1 MPLAPSLIVNSEEC
15 LRLIDQMRISIPS
28 AIKESERMITERD
41 RIISDA
47 QARAEQIIAHAE
59 QQAIQIVSEDA
70 ITERAR
76 EEAERIIA
84 HGHAEAIRL
93 VDEAEVYALDVLY
106 RLRDKLN
113 NSLHQA
119 ENGIQA
125 IEASQAPQEQPALEE
140 TEGEF
145 AFSSAIPS
153 DDDDA
158 AGRHIVAA
166 CLTSPA
172 DDWPL
177 RLFCAQEFRLYQP
190 HTVARSEVA
199 PR

>member
-1 MPLAPSLIVNSEEC
+1 MEILQLVDQLEQTLNKGWRMPFSPSLIVNSEEC

-41 RIISDA
+41 RILSDA

-70 ITERAR
+70 ITDRAR

-125 IEASQAPQEQPALEE
+125 IEASQAPQEQTPPEE
-140 TEGEF
+140 DDDEF
-145 AFSSAIPS
+145 AFAPAIPTDE
-153 DDDDA
+153 DDEA
-158 AGRHIVAA
+158 
-166 CLTSPA
+166 
-172 DDWPL
+172 W
-177 RLFCAQEFRLYQP
+177 QEE
-190 HTVARSEVA
+190 T
-199 PR
+199 

>member
-1 MPLAPSLIVNSEEC
+1 M
-15 LRLIDQMRISIPS
+15 IDQMRISIPS

-41 RIISDA
+41 RILSDA
-47 QARAEQIIAHAE
+47 QARAEQIVAHAE

-70 ITERAR
+70 ITDRAR

-125 IEASQAPQEQPALEE
+125 IEASQAPQEQTPA
-140 TEGEF
+140 EGEDDEF
-145 AFSSAIPS
+145 AFAPAIPTDE
-153 DDDDA
+153 DDEE
-158 AGRHIVAA
+158 
-166 CLTSPA
+166 
-172 DDWPL
+172 W
-177 RLFCAQEFRLYQP
+177 QEER
-190 HTVARSEVA
+190 
-199 PR
+199 

>member
-1 MPLAPSLIVNSEEC
+1 MEILQLVDQLEQTLNRGWRVPFSPSLMVDSEEC

-41 RIISDA
+41 RILSDA
-47 QARAEQIIAHAE
+47 QARAEQIVAHAE

-70 ITERAR
+70 ITDRAR

-125 IEASQAPQEQPALEE
+125 IESSQAPQEQTSLEE
-140 TEGEF
+140 EDDEFEF
-145 AFSSAIPS
+145 APAIRTDE
-153 DDDDA
+153 DDE
-158 AGRHIVAA
+158 
-166 CLTSPA
+166 
-172 DDWPL
+172 DW
-177 RLFCAQEFRLYQP
+177 QEER
-190 HTVARSEVA
+190 
-199 PR
+199 

>member
-1 MPLAPSLIVNSEEC
+1 MEILQLVDQLEQTLNRGWRVPLSPSLIVNSEEC

-41 RIISDA
+41 RILSDA

-59 QQAIQIVSEDA
+59 QQAIQIVGEDS

-106 RLRDKLN
+106 RLRDNLH
-113 NSLHQA
+113 NSLQQA

-125 IEASQAPQEQPALEE
+125 IEASQAPQEQIEPEEADHEYAPSPA
-140 TEGEF
+140 F
-145 AFSSAIPS
+145 QP
-153 DDDDA
+153 DDDETLQDE
-158 AGRHIVAA
+158 
-166 CLTSPA
+166 T
-172 DDWPL
+172 
-177 RLFCAQEFRLYQP
+177 
-190 HTVARSEVA
+190 
-199 PR
+199 

>member
-1 MPLAPSLIVNSEEC
+1 MEILQLVDQLEQTLNKGWRMPFAPSLIVNSEEC

-41 RIISDA
+41 RILSDA
-47 QARAEQIIAHAE
+47 QARAEQIVAHAE
-59 QQAIQIVSEDA
+59 QQAIQIVSEDE

-125 IEASQAPQEQPALEE
+125 IEASQAPQEQDATAAPE
-140 TEGEF
+140 TDGELT
-145 AFSSAIPS
+145 FSPAIPLE
-153 DDDDA
+153 DDDEDEDEE
-158 AGRHIVAA
+158 
-166 CLTSPA
+166 L
-172 DDWPL
+172 
-177 RLFCAQEFRLYQP
+177 QERI
-190 HTVARSEVA
+190 
-199 PR
+199 

>member
-41 RIISDA
+41 RILSDA

-59 QQAIQIVSEDA
+59 QQAIQIVSEDS

-76 EEAERIIA
+76 EEAERIIG

-106 RLRDKLN
+106 RLRDNLN
-113 NSLHQA
+113 TSLQQA

-125 IEASQAPQEQPALEE
+125 IEASQAPQEQMEPDE
-140 TEGEF
+140 TGPEF
-145 AFSSAIPS
+145 AP
-153 DDDDA
+153 
-158 AGRHIVAA
+158 
-166 CLTSPA
+166 SPA
-172 DDWPL
+172 
-177 RLFCAQEFRLYQP
+177 FQP
-190 HTVARSEVA
+190 DENEALQDET
-199 PR
+199 

>member
-1 MPLAPSLIVNSEEC
+1 MHRKFKLTMEILQLVDQLEQTMNRGWRVPLSPSLIVNSEEC

-47 QARAEQIIAHAE
+47 QVRAEQIIAHAE
-59 QQAIQIVSEDA
+59 QQAIQIVSEDS

-76 EEAERIIA
+76 EEADRIIA

-106 RLRDKLN
+106 RLRDNLN
-113 NSLHQA
+113 NSLQQA

-125 IEASQAPQEQPALEE
+125 IEASQAPQEETGMEDSLEE
-140 TEGEF
+140 F
-145 AFSSAIPS
+145 VPPPS
-153 DDDDA
+153 LQSDEMND
-158 AGRHIVAA
+158 
-166 CLTSPA
+166 
-172 DDWPL
+172 
-177 RLFCAQEFRLYQP
+177 E
-190 HTVARSEVA
+190 SEDE
-199 PR
+199 R

>member
-1 MPLAPSLIVNSEEC
+1 MEILQLVDQLEQTLNRGWRVPFSPSLLVNSEEC

-41 RIISDA
+41 RILSDA

-70 ITERAR
+70 ITDRAR

-125 IEASQAPQEQPALEE
+125 IEASQAPQEQTPPGEE
-140 TEGEF
+140 EFEF
-145 AFSSAIPS
+145 APAIPS
-153 DDDDA
+153 DGDDEE
-158 AGRHIVAA
+158 
-166 CLTSPA
+166 
-172 DDWPL
+172 
-177 RLFCAQEFRLYQP
+177 FQEE
-190 HTVARSEVA
+190 T
-199 PR
+199 

>member
-1 MPLAPSLIVNSEEC
+1 MPGAVKRKFKLIMEILQLVDQLEQTLNRGWRVPFSPSLIVNSEEC

-41 RIISDA
+41 RILSDA
-47 QARAEQIIAHAE
+47 QARAEQIVAHAE
-59 QQAIQIVSEDA
+59 QQAIQIVSEDE

-125 IEASQAPQEQPALEE
+125 IEASQAPQEQDAPAE
-140 TEGEF
+140 TEGELE
-145 AFSSAIPS
+145 FSPAIPL
-153 DDDDA
+153 DDDEDE
-158 AGRHIVAA
+158 
-166 CLTSPA
+166 
-172 DDWPL
+172 L
-177 RLFCAQEFRLYQP
+177 REKL
-190 HTVARSEVA
+190 
-199 PR
+199 

>member
-1 MPLAPSLIVNSEEC
+1 MEILQLVDQLEQTLNRGWRVPFSPSLIVNSEEC

-41 RIISDA
+41 RILSDA
-47 QARAEQIIAHAE
+47 QARAEQIVAHAE

-70 ITERAR
+70 ITDRAR

-125 IEASQAPQEQPALEE
+125 IEASQAPQEQTPPEE
-140 TEGEF
+140 DDDEF
-145 AFSSAIPS
+145 AFAPAIPTDE
-153 DDDDA
+153 DDE
-158 AGRHIVAA
+158 
-166 CLTSPA
+166 T
-172 DDWPL
+172 W
-177 RLFCAQEFRLYQP
+177 QEE
-190 HTVARSEVA
+190 T
-199 PR
+199 

>member
-1 MPLAPSLIVNSEEC
+1 MPFSPSLMVNSEEC

-41 RIISDA
+41 RILSDA
-47 QARAEQIIAHAE
+47 QARAEQIVAHAE

-125 IEASQAPQEQPALEE
+125 IEASQAPQEQPLPEDE
-140 TEGEF
+140 DGELEF
-145 AFSSAIPS
+145 ASAAPS
-153 DDDDA
+153 DEDDEE
-158 AGRHIVAA
+158 
-166 CLTSPA
+166 L
-172 DDWPL
+172 
-177 RLFCAQEFRLYQP
+177 QE
-190 HTVARSEVA
+190 EI
-199 PR
+199 

>member
-1 MPLAPSLIVNSEEC
+1 
-15 LRLIDQMRISIPS
+15 
-28 AIKESERMITERD
+28 MITERD
-41 RIISDA
+41 RILSDA
-47 QARAEQIIAHAE
+47 QSRAEQIVAHAE

-84 HGHAEAIRL
+84 HGHTEAIRL

-125 IEASQAPQEQPALEE
+125 IEASQTPQEQLPLEE
-140 TEGEF
+140 EDGELEF
-145 AFSSAIPS
+145 APAIPADE
-153 DDDDA
+153 DDEE
-158 AGRHIVAA
+158 
-166 CLTSPA
+166 L
-172 DDWPL
+172 
-177 RLFCAQEFRLYQP
+177 QEE
-190 HTVARSEVA
+190 T
-199 PR
+199 

>member
-1 MPLAPSLIVNSEEC
+1 MPFSPSLIVNSEEC

-41 RIISDA
+41 RILSDA
-47 QARAEQIIAHAE
+47 QARAEQIVAHAE
-59 QQAIQIVSEDA
+59 QQAIQIVTEDA
-70 ITERAR
+70 ISERAR

-125 IEASQAPQEQPALEE
+125 IEASQAPQEPSPGDGEAGEL
-140 TEGEF
+140 EF
-145 AFSSAIPS
+145 ATAMPS
-153 DDDDA
+153 DQDDEE
-158 AGRHIVAA
+158 
-166 CLTSPA
+166 
-172 DDWPL
+172 
-177 RLFCAQEFRLYQP
+177 FQE
-190 HTVARSEVA
+190 EI
-199 PR
+199 

>member
-1 MPLAPSLIVNSEEC
+1 MPFSPSLIVNSEEC

-41 RIISDA
+41 RILSDA
-47 QARAEQIIAHAE
+47 QARAEQIVAHAE

-70 ITERAR
+70 ITDRAR

-125 IEASQAPQEQPALEE
+125 IEASQAPQEQTPLEE
-140 TEGEF
+140 EDDEFEF
-145 AFSSAIPS
+145 APAIPTDE
-153 DDDDA
+153 DDE
-158 AGRHIVAA
+158 
-166 CLTSPA
+166 T
-172 DDWPL
+172 W
-177 RLFCAQEFRLYQP
+177 QEE
-190 HTVARSEVA
+190 T
-199 PR
+199 

>member
-1 MPLAPSLIVNSEEC
+1 MEILQLVDQLEQTLNRGWRMPFSPSLIVNSEEC

-41 RIISDA
+41 RILSDA
-47 QARAEQIIAHAE
+47 QTRAEQIVAHAE
-59 QQAIQIVSEDA
+59 QQAIQIVSDDA

-84 HGHAEAIRL
+84 HGHTEAIRL

-125 IEASQAPQEQPALEE
+125 IEASQAPHEQSLPEDEEEELEFAPAIPADEDDEEMQEE
-140 TEGEF
+140 T
-145 AFSSAIPS
+145 
-153 DDDDA
+153 
-158 AGRHIVAA
+158 
-166 CLTSPA
+166 
-172 DDWPL
+172 
-177 RLFCAQEFRLYQP
+177 
-190 HTVARSEVA
+190 
-199 PR
+199 

>member
-1 MPLAPSLIVNSEEC
+1 MEILQLVDQLEQTLNRGWRVPFSPSLLVNSEEC

-41 RIISDA
+41 RILSDA
-47 QARAEQIIAHAE
+47 QARAEQIVAHAE

-70 ITERAR
+70 ITDRAR

-84 HGHAEAIRL
+84 HGHSEAIRL

-125 IEASQAPQEQPALEE
+125 IESSQAPQEQALLEE
-140 TEGEF
+140 EEGELEF
-145 AFSSAIPS
+145 APAKPS
-153 DDDDA
+153 DEDDEA
-158 AGRHIVAA
+158 WQKE
-166 CLTSPA
+166 T
-172 DDWPL
+172 
-177 RLFCAQEFRLYQP
+177 
-190 HTVARSEVA
+190 
-199 PR
+199 

>member
-1 MPLAPSLIVNSEEC
+1 MEILQLVDQLEQTMNRGWRVPLSPSLIVNSEEC

-47 QARAEQIIAHAE
+47 QVRADQIIAHAE
-59 QQAIQIVSEDA
+59 QQAIQIVSEDS

-76 EEAERIIA
+76 EEADRIIA

-106 RLRDKLN
+106 RLRDNLN
-113 NSLHQA
+113 NSLQQA

-125 IEASQAPQEQPALEE
+125 IEASQAPQEETGMEDSLEE
-140 TEGEF
+140 F
-145 AFSSAIPS
+145 VPPPS
-153 DDDDA
+153 LQSDEMND
-158 AGRHIVAA
+158 
-166 CLTSPA
+166 
-172 DDWPL
+172 
-177 RLFCAQEFRLYQP
+177 E
-190 HTVARSEVA
+190 SEDE
-199 PR
+199 R

>member
-1 MPLAPSLIVNSEEC
+1 MPGAVKRKFKLIMEILQLVDQLEQTLNRGWRVPFSPSLIVNSEEC

-41 RIISDA
+41 RILSDA
-47 QARAEQIIAHAE
+47 QARAEQIVAHAE
-59 QQAIQIVSEDA
+59 QQAIQIVSEDE

-125 IEASQAPQEQPALEE
+125 IEASQAPQEQDAPAEA
-140 TEGEF
+140 EGELE
-145 AFSSAIPS
+145 FSPAIPLDDS
-153 DDDDA
+153 DDEDE
-158 AGRHIVAA
+158 
-166 CLTSPA
+166 
-172 DDWPL
+172 L
-177 RLFCAQEFRLYQP
+177 REKI
-190 HTVARSEVA
+190 
-199 PR
+199 

>member
-93 VDEAEVYALDVLY
+93 VDEAEVYAL
-106 RLRDKLN
+106 
-113 NSLHQA
+113 
-119 ENGIQA
+119 GC
-125 IEASQAPQEQPALEE
+125 AL
-140 TEGEF
+140 
-145 AFSSAIPS
+145 P
-153 DDDDA
+153 A
-158 AGRHIVAA
+158 AGQTEQLAEPGREWHPGDRSQPGAPGASRVGRNRRRIRIFL
-166 CLTSPA
+166 CHT
-172 DDWPL
+172 L
-177 RLFCAQEFRLYQP
+177 R
-190 HTVARSEVA
+190 
-199 PR
+199 

>member
-1 MPLAPSLIVNSEEC
+1 MEILQLVDQLEQTLNRGWRVPLSPSLIVNSEEC

-59 QQAIQIVSEDA
+59 QQAIQIVSEDS

-106 RLRDKLN
+106 RLRDNLN
-113 NSLHQA
+113 NSLQQA

-125 IEASQAPQEQPALEE
+125 IEASQAPQEETGLEE
-140 TEGEF
+140 TEAEF
-145 AFSSAIPS
+145 VPPPS
-153 DDDDA
+153 LQTDDFMD
-158 AGRHIVAA
+158 
-166 CLTSPA
+166 
-172 DDWPL
+172 
-177 RLFCAQEFRLYQP
+177 E
-190 HTVARSEVA
+190 SEDEE
-199 PR
+199 

>member
-1 MPLAPSLIVNSEEC
+1 MPFSPSLMVNSEEC
-15 LRLIDQMRISIPS
+15 LQLIDQMRITIPS

-41 RIISDA
+41 RILSDA
-47 QARAEQIIAHAE
+47 QTRAAQIVAHAD

-125 IEASQAPQEQPALEE
+125 IESSQAPQEQTPMEE
-140 TEGEF
+140 EDGELEF
-145 AFSSAIPS
+145 ASAMPLDK
-153 DDDDA
+153 DDEA
-158 AGRHIVAA
+158 
-166 CLTSPA
+166 
-172 DDWPL
+172 L
-177 RLFCAQEFRLYQP
+177 RKEI
-190 HTVARSEVA
+190 
-199 PR
+199 

>member
-1 MPLAPSLIVNSEEC
+1 MEILQLVDQLEQTLNRGWRVPLAPSLIVNSEEC

-59 QQAIQIVSEDA
+59 QQAIQVVSEDA

-140 TEGEF
+140 TESEF

-158 AGRHIVAA
+158 E
-166 CLTSPA
+166 L
-172 DDWPL
+172 
-177 RLFCAQEFRLYQP
+177 QED
-190 HTVARSEVA
+190 T
-199 PR
+199 